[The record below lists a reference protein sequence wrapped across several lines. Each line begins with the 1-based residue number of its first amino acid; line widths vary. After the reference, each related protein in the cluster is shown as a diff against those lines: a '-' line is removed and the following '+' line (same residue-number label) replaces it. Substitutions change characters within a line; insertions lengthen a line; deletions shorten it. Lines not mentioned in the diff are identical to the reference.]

1 MIVAD
6 FRNSRNSG
14 LCQEGAEHPEKVT
27 SLTKWVPL
35 FPMCSERRVQTAD
48 AFRFSGSL
56 LPLLIV
62 SEDVAGG
69 DVIRSLRRMSALEA
83 ASSDSAL
90 PVEESLWTLTRQRQW
105 PLSFRAFVRNADKS
119 LRDFLKGRPRSLS
132 ARSL

>member
-1 MIVAD
+1 M
-6 FRNSRNSG
+6 
-14 LCQEGAEHPEKVT
+14 
-27 SLTKWVPL
+27 
-35 FPMCSERRVQTAD
+35 QTAD

-90 PVEESLWTLTRQRQW
+90 PIGKVC
-105 PLSFRAFVRNADKS
+105 
-119 LRDFLKGRPRSLS
+119 GR
-132 ARSL
+132 

>member
-27 SLTKWVPL
+27 SLTKWVTL
-35 FPMCSERRVQTAD
+35 FQMCRERKVQTAD

-90 PVEESLWTLTRQRQW
+90 PVEESLWTV
-105 PLSFRAFVRNADKS
+105 SIFR
-119 LRDFLKGRPRSLS
+119 
-132 ARSL
+132 

>member
-1 MIVAD
+1 MLSA
-6 FRNSRNSG
+6 F
-14 LCQEGAEHPEKVT
+14 PE
-27 SLTKWVPL
+27 
-35 FPMCSERRVQTAD
+35 A
-48 AFRFSGSL
+48 L

-105 PLSFRAFVRNADKS
+105 PLSFRAFNRSADKS
-119 LRDFLKGRPRSLS
+119 LRDFLKGRSGVFLRGVYRVEVPEPRQWRRGWNQAGLTERKRRKTSLTAFYGAS
-132 ARSL
+132 AELCQGC